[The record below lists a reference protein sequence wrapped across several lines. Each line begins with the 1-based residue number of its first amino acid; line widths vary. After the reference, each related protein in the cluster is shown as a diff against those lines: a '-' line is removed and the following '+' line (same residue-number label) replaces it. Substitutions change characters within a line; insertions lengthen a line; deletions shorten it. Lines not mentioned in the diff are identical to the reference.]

1 MIRSAVEAPMADPPI
16 HDPYVLS
23 PLLHDLEGWVV
34 VMVGWLRLGI
44 ELFGAA
50 VVAVGLVMAV
60 IGVIRELSTR
70 RGASFHH
77 VRLGMA
83 RYLALALE
91 FQLAADILAT
101 AIAPSW
107 DQIGKLGA
115 VAVIRTGLNL
125 FLMHEVKAVRAEER
139 EDGARPP

>member
-1 MIRSAVEAPMADPPI
+1 MADPAI

-23 PLLHDLEGWVV
+23 PLLHETEGWVV
-34 VMVGWLRLGI
+34 VGVGWLRLGV
-44 ELFGAA
+44 EVVGAA
-50 VVAVGLVMAV
+50 VVAVGLVMAL
-60 IGVIRELSTR
+60 IGVVRVLVTHKDE
-70 RGASFHH
+70 SFHH
-77 VRLGMA
+77 VRLDMA

-101 AIAPSW
+101 AIAPTW

-125 FLMHEVKAVRAEER
+125 FLMHEVKAVRAEEQ
-139 EDGARPP
+139 EDIENGVATR